1 MKNSRKFINKG
12 FKKRVRKS
20 RKKAGFGSPTG
31 YEGNWVGTKVEP
43 DADMNNFIVK
53 CGLFSN
59 VVKGIRKKYGG
70 TPEELDIKS
79 IEISDLR
86 LLELERFMD
95 YLCMKMIFATNGSL
109 SKVKDDYEIEEN
121 LLTYIDTMG
130 FMYADNSERIVHTK
144 IEEHEKFV
152 KNYQRLDNNH
162 TRNIHLFMD
171 EIIDKYDS
179 LIKL

>member
-1 MKNSRKFINKG
+1 MKDLPKFINKG

-20 RKKAGFGSPTG
+20 RKKAGFGSPNG
-31 YEGNWVGTKVEP
+31 YKGDWVGTRVEP
-43 DADMNNFIVK
+43 DPDMTNFVVK

-86 LLELERFMD
+86 LLELEGFMD
-95 YLCMKMIFATNGSL
+95 HLCMKMMFAANTFG
-109 SKVKDDYEIEEN
+109 KVKDDYEIEEN
-121 LLTYIDTMG
+121 ILTYIDTMG
-130 FMYADNSERIVHTK
+130 FMYADKSEKIIHTT

-152 KNYQRLDNNH
+152 ENYQKIDNKQ